1 MAVDTSVSPYFDD
14 FDESKNFVKVLY
26 RPGAAVQA
34 RELTQS
40 QTIAQN
46 QIKTVGNFLFKDGAK
61 VKGPKPSVNLNS
73 RTVKLKPTDAQGR
86 PLNLDN
92 LLNTFVTARV
102 SRGFAGIFSTTSSGL
117 LGPFDVLGFVEFV
130 YPADDPNI
138 GDPPSIVISLR
149 KFDSINNGM
158 FDQDTELNF
167 YTDYTDALL
176 KASPNYTAVTVSDV
190 TKNASTSLSAF
201 STSAILDSPTTSIKV
216 GDLLVHPRLRKKIY
230 VTAVTST
237 TQLELSGPPDITF
250 GSENVSYVNKATN
263 PTSILVQDDATFY
276 KSGFFV
282 KSNTQRIVPDKN
294 TAYPTKLIA
303 FLSDQ
308 QIITSND
315 DSSLL
320 DPALE
325 SSNYLAPGADRLKLD
340 LNLISLDV
348 VDGQAIEDS
357 KNLIPLIFFNR
368 GRIEYIAEISNDSDL
383 DRKLAERTYDESGS
397 YVVTPFQISPEH
409 TLETDSNLSFL
420 ISPGKAYVGGM
431 MVRTVDSTRITI
443 PKPTAVETKTN
454 LNVNTTYGNYFRIDK
469 LSGSLT
475 NPFDLEA
482 ASMFL
487 ELHNV
492 ENPTS
497 SDTLVGTIAFKNL
510 EYDTYISGDSPE
522 YKIFYHNY
530 SPTREAPVTWDAW
543 SAKYNIPAEE
553 GRLIARELYETN
565 ALLGNFGPA
574 STPFY
579 GTFRE
584 PDTAG
589 VAYWHGEWVENGK
602 DINKIKQAFAFAPQ
616 PGDIDYD
623 RVRTNTTL
631 PNGDPKIFLESENN
645 SVFYDGILQIAKIKS
660 IVGVSNYLT
669 SQGTA
674 ATYANPFFKAT
685 ISPRGISPTGDTI
698 RFDRDKTSDSLI
710 YFTNKN
716 YVKQVDKIATIYN
729 KVITNAVFTGGIF
742 STTLSVPETFALGDG
757 NIPGSTARVNFTVLI
772 KSGATVYTKLGAFNF
787 ERGTTTISGDSATL
801 TIDVADATFNGLADI
816 SITVENDNAVPR
828 VKTLVK
834 NQAKLL
840 NIQAADTKYSLLTSD
855 ISSFGGIHKI
865 SDVALYLGTWSPS
878 TSYDYDKLVSYN
890 GSVYRAILPSLNV
903 SPQYAN
909 TWVTVRKE
917 DSSEYILDN
926 GQRDSFYDHGT
937 VTYIGS
943 ETPPGQVVVTFEHY
957 THSGSGPIV
966 AQSYP
971 ADTYGRIPVYRSVT
985 NASEYKLRDCLD
997 FRPRRIDN
1005 SNYQDF
1011 APAFIPN
1018 STALTEIDITY
1029 YIGRKDKIYVTN
1041 TLQNFTSPYNKF
1053 YLELGKE
1060 NTNPTEPGDTSDL
1073 TKLSIA
1079 TIEIP
1084 PYAVNSF
1091 DVRIVYEDNK
1101 RFTMRDIGKIENL
1114 TIELNKAVKLQS
1126 IEIAVLKST
1135 TTDEKGDTLL
1145 KSGILVEDF
1154 KDFNIADLT
1163 SGYFSAAIDTEE
1175 GECFPSFGVW
1185 NIDMGII
1192 EDTDIFMF
1200 NDIITKKYT
1209 EELYVSNLEANNEIF
1224 VNPGGINDGKGRAEI
1239 SKKNSL
1245 RVNLLLS
1252 GGLLLAG
1259 AIAYKTATAIAARAT
1274 FGAAVTGVGTDYAL
1288 IAAYQGE
1295 STLAIA
1301 WGATKELAYPVLDAF
1316 KSIDGIMSVV
1326 SWPYKTAKIGLEWI
1340 YNRLTGLGV
1349 SSVVPGAYG
1358 STSLGAAFFGDA
1370 AYASA
1375 SEGASLVARALSNIF
1390 KQPFGATIGE
1400 VSTGLSFITSAA
1412 VTYTWG
1418 GLSVAANSVAAAT
1431 SGIPIVSAATAAVAE
1446 GIAGAY
1452 SWVLSSGPLVQI
1464 VAVAAVVAGVV
1475 AIGKAIWRGLKKL
1488 FSDIRMK
1495 ENIVFKKKMPNGL
1508 NLYEFDYKKEFK
1520 QIAGHGRY
1528 EGYIAQEVEKKYP
1541 KAVQIESNGYRS
1553 INYSLIGT

>member
-1 MAVDTSVSPYFDD
+1 MAVDTSISPYFDD
-14 FDESKNFVKVLY
+14 FNESKNFVKVLY
-26 RPGAAVQA
+26 KPGVAVQA

-40 QTIAQN
+40 QSILQN

-61 VKGPKPSVNLNS
+61 VKGPKPSVNLNC
-73 RTVKLKPTDAQGR
+73 RTVKLKPNDAQGR

-92 LLNTFVTARV
+92 LLNTFVTTRT
-102 SRGFAGIFSTTSSGL
+102 SGGFLGVTSTGTSGSTV
-117 LGPFDVLGFVEFV
+117 LGPYDVLGFVEFV
-130 YPADDPNI
+130 YSADDPNI
-138 GDPPSIVISLR
+138 GDPPSIVISLK
-149 KFDSINNGM
+149 KFDSINDGM
-158 FDQDTELNF
+158 FDPNTELNF

-176 KASPNYTAVTVSDV
+176 KATPNYTAVTVADT
-190 TKNASTSLSAF
+190 TKNASTSLSNF
-201 STSAILDSPTTSIKV
+201 STSAVLDSPTTSIRV

-230 VTAVTST
+230 VTSVTST
-237 TQLELSGPPDITF
+237 TQLELSDAPGITF

-263 PTSILVQDDATFY
+263 PTSILTQDDATFY

-282 KSNTQRIVPDKN
+282 KSNTQKIVPDKD
-294 TAYPTKLIA
+294 TQYPTKLIA

-315 DSSLL
+315 DSTLL

-340 LNLISLDV
+340 LNLTSLDV
-348 VDGQAIEDS
+348 VEGQAIEDS

-368 GRIEYIAEISNDSDL
+368 GKIEYIAELSNDSDL

-409 TLETDSNLSFL
+409 TLETDTNLSFL
-420 ISPGKAYVGGM
+420 VSPGKAYVGGM

-443 PKPTAVETKTN
+443 PKPTTLETKTN
-454 LNVNTTYGNYFRIDK
+454 LNVNTTYGNYFRIKDIK
-469 LSGSLT
+469 GSLT
-475 NPFDLEA
+475 NPADLEA

-492 ENPTS
+492 TNPTS
-497 SDTLVGTIAFKNL
+497 NSSVVGTIAFKNL

-522 YKIFYHNY
+522 YKIFYYSY
-530 SPTREAPVTWDAW
+530 SPTREAPTNWDEW
-543 SAKYNIPAEE
+543 SRKYNISAAD
-553 GRLIARELYETN
+553 GYYISQQLYEN
-565 ALLGNFGPA
+565 NNLLGNFGPTKA
-574 STPFY
+574 PFY
-579 GTFRE
+579 GLYRE

-589 VAYWHGEWVENGK
+589 VAFWYTKWVENGR
-602 DINKIKQAFAFAPQ
+602 DIEKIKEAFVFS
-616 PGDIDYD
+616 PGPNDIDYT
-623 RVRTNTTL
+623 RVRTNSKT
-631 PNGDPKIFLESENN
+631 FLVSKNN
-645 SVFYDGILQIAKIKS
+645 SIFYDGILNVAKIKS
-660 IVGVSNYLT
+660 IVGVSNELT
-669 SQGTA
+669 NQGTA
-674 ATYANPFFKAT
+674 ATYGGPFFSANISSSGIALTGAT
-685 ISPRGISPTGDTI
+685 II
-698 RFDRDKTSDSLI
+698 FDKDRPSDGLI
-710 YFTNKN
+710 FPINKN
-716 YVKQVDKIATIYN
+716 YVKQVNRISTIYN
-729 KVITNAVFTGGIF
+729 KVITNAVFTGGVF
-742 STTLSVPETFALGDG
+742 STTVSLPETFALGDG
-757 NIPGSTARVNFTVLI
+757 NIPASTARLNFTVLV
-772 KSGATVYTKLGAFNF
+772 KTGATANIKLGAFNF
-787 ERGTTTISGDSATL
+787 ERGNVIISGDSATL
-801 TIDVADATFNGLADI
+801 TINVDDAGFTGLADI
-816 SITVENDNAVPR
+816 GLTIENDGTVPR
-828 VKTLVK
+828 VKTLVT
-834 NQAKLL
+834 NQAKL
-840 NIQAADTKYSLLTSD
+840 IDIKAADTKYSLMISD
-855 ISSFGGIHKI
+855 IAAFGGIHKI
-865 SDVALYLGTWSPS
+865 QDTSAYLGTWSAS

-890 GSVYRAILPSLNV
+890 GTVYKSVRPSLNV
-903 SPQYAN
+903 SPQNAN
-909 TWVTVRKE
+909 TWAIVQKE
-917 DSSEYILDN
+917 DSSNYILDN
-926 GQRDSFYDHGT
+926 GQRDNFYDHGT
-937 VTYIGS
+937 ISYIGS
-943 ETPPGQVVVTFEHY
+943 GSPPGNVVVTFEY
-957 THSGSGPIV
+957 FSHSGSGPIV

-971 ADTYGRIPVYRSVT
+971 AETYSRIPTYRSVI
-985 NASEYKLRDCLD
+985 NAAEYKLRDCLD

-1005 SNYQDF
+1005 SDYQDF
-1011 APAFIPN
+1011 APAIIPN
-1018 STALTEIDITY
+1018 SSVLTEVDVTY

-1053 YLELGKE
+1053 YLEIGKE
-1060 NTNPTEPGDTSDL
+1060 TSNPIEPGDTSDL

-1091 DVRIVYEDNK
+1091 DVKIVYEDNK

-1126 IEIAVLKST
+1126 IEIAILKSA
-1135 TTDEKGDTLL
+1135 TTDDNGEALL

-1154 KDFNIADLT
+1154 KDFNVADLT

-1185 NIDMGII
+1185 NVDMGII
-1192 EDTDIFMF
+1192 EDSDIFMF

-1224 VNPGGINDGKGRAEI
+1224 VNPGGIDDGRGRAEI

-1259 AIAYKTATAIAARAT
+1259 AIAYKTATAIAAKAT
-1274 FGAAVTGVGTDYAL
+1274 FGAAVTGYSDYAL

-1301 WGATKELAYPVLDAF
+1301 WGAAKELAYPVLDAF

-1326 SWPYKTAKIGLEWI
+1326 SWPYKAAKVGLEWI
-1340 YNRLTGLGV
+1340 YNSLTGSGA

-1358 STSLGAAFFGDA
+1358 STSLGAALFGDA
-1370 AYASA
+1370 AWASA

-1390 KQPFGATIGE
+1390 NQPFGATIGE
-1400 VSTGLSFITSAA
+1400 VSTGLGFITSAA

-1431 SGIPIVSAATAAVAE
+1431 SGVPIVGAATAAVAE

-1475 AIGKAIWRGLKKL
+1475 AIGKAIWRGLKRL
-1488 FSDIRMK
+1488 FSDVRMK

-1520 QIAGHGRY
+1520 QIAGYGRY

-1541 KAVQIESNGYRS
+1541 NAVQIESNGYRS